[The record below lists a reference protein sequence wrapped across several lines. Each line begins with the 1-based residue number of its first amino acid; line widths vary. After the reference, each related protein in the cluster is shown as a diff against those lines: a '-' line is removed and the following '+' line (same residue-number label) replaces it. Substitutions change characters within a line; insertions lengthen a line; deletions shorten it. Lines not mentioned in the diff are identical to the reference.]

1 MLLDPI
7 YGGLATTTSYL
18 QLNGSSSASNR
29 SSLVAADPPK
39 MLPSVARDA
48 RSLAGYP
55 YRENNVE
62 SSSVAA
68 EPSAIGRACA

>member
-1 MLLDPI
+1 MLLEPI

-18 QLNGSSSASNR
+18 QLSGASSACR
-29 SSLVAADPPK
+29 LSSFSAADPPK
-39 MLPSVARDA
+39 MLPSPARDA

-68 EPSAIGRACA
+68 DPSAIGKACA